1 MELIRGE
8 IILGWIERRAELVL
22 FLLTKKLL
30 FLMYQD
36 KDILATDTGLLGYP
50 GNNDKTH
57 LFTKVITARAGN
69 LSLHIFQNYHENIF
83 SELNFRKDTSL
94 SLILMYAVSIN
105 TQALSGTD
113 LRLNQNIDKQYKLN
127 LTSPETYRNDND

>member
-1 MELIRGE
+1 
-8 IILGWIERRAELVL
+8 
-22 FLLTKKLL
+22 
-30 FLMYQD
+30 MYQD
-36 KDILATDTGLLGYP
+36 KDILATEPGLLGYP
-50 GNNDKTH
+50 GSNDKTH
-57 LFTKVITARAGN
+57 LFTKVITARADN

-105 TQALSGTD
+105 TQALSGTA

-127 LTSPETYRNDND
+127 LTSPETYRNDHD